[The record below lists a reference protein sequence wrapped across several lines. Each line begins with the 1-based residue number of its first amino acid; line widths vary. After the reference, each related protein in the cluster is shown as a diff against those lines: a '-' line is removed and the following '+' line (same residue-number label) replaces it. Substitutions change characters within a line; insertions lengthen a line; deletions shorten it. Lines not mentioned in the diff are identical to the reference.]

1 MTSSDAEA
9 LKYVEQ
15 RDYSPETIGLLK
27 NVGGRYVNWPVV
39 YVLDNGSQVYI
50 GETGNVASRMEQHL
64 ATKKHLRRLK
74 IVLHDRFNKSACLD
88 LESRL
93 IQLFA
98 GEGRLKVVNGNEGV
112 VDRNYFDRPAYRK
125 DFDAVFDELRSLGLF
140 ERSIPQIENSTLF
153 KYSPFKALNADQA
166 LVVENIAAGLIDDLP
181 AGVSTSTVIEGA
193 AGTGKTIVAVFLL
206 KLLRDVAEADPDD
219 PVDPDTRFA
228 DLLTAEHIDVLQGR
242 RFGLVIPQ
250 QSLRKTL
257 KRVFAATPG
266 LTKDMVLSPFDVGL
280 GDTMYDLLVVD
291 EAHRLGRRFSQS
303 SAAGNTRFREV
314 TVKLFGQDD
323 YSKTQLD
330 WIRTRSRH
338 QVFLLDSRQTV
349 RPGDLP
355 VKVQQGIGSA
365 ADHRYLLRSQMRV
378 RAGADYVGYVQN
390 VLAGVAGSPESFGEY
405 DLRFFEDLGEMYEQI
420 KARDAESGLARL
432 VAGFA
437 WSWPTK
443 GRKDPNVFHIKID
456 GLRLPWNRSEEDW
469 ISSKGALHEVGSIH
483 TVQGYDLNY
492 AGVIIGPDLR
502 LDPESGEIVASPDEY
517 HDGKGKQGSPKFGVA
532 PPTKQELT
540 TLIRNIY
547 AVLLTRG
554 IRGTYVYV
562 CDPALREY
570 LRPYFFGEANS

>member
-1 MTSSDAEA
+1 MTSSDIEP

-15 RDYSPETIGLLK
+15 RDYSPETIGLLR

-64 ATKKHLRRLK
+64 ATKRHLRRLK

-98 GEGRLKVVNGNEGV
+98 GEGRLMVVNGNEGV

-166 LVVENIAAGLIDDLP
+166 LVVENIAAGLIEDIP

-206 KLLRDVAEADPDD
+206 KLLRDVADADPGD

-228 DLLTAEHIDVLQGR
+228 DLLTAEHIDVLRGR

-257 KRVFAATPG
+257 RRVFAATPG
-266 LTKDMVLSPFDVGL
+266 LAKEMVLSPFDVGL

-303 SAAGNTRFREV
+303 SAAGNIRFREV
-314 TVKLFGQDD
+314 TVKLFGEDD
-323 YSKTQLD
+323 HSKTQLD

-355 VKVQQGIGSA
+355 VRVQQCIGSA
-365 ADHRYLLRSQMRV
+365 ADHRYLLQSQMRV

-390 VLAGVAGSPESFGEY
+390 VLAGVAASPDSFGEY
-405 DLRFFEDLGEMYEQI
+405 DLRFFDDLGEMYEQI
-420 KARDAESGLARL
+420 RARDAESGLARL

-437 WSWPTK
+437 WPWPTK
-443 GRKDPNVFHIKID
+443 GRKDPNVFHIEID
-456 GLRLPWNRSEEDW
+456 GLRLPWNRSDEDW
-469 ISSKGALHEVGSIH
+469 ISSKGSLHEVGSIH

-492 AGVIIGPDLR
+492 AGVVIGPDLR

-517 HDGKGKQGSPKFGVA
+517 HDGKGKQGSPTFGVA
-532 PPTKQELT
+532 PPTTQELT
-540 TLIRNIY
+540 ILIRNIY

-562 CDPALREY
+562 CDPALREH
-570 LRPYFFGEANS
+570 LRPYFSGAEAS

>member
-1 MTSSDAEA
+1 MTSSEAEA

-15 RDYSPETIGLLK
+15 RSYSLATIGLLK
-27 NVGGRYVNWPVV
+27 SVGGRYVNWPVV
-39 YVLDNGSQVYI
+39 YVLDNGSQVYV

-64 ATKKHLRRLK
+64 LTKKHLRRLR

-98 GEGRLKVVNGNEGV
+98 GEGRMKVVNGNKGV
-112 VDRNYFDRPAYRK
+112 VDRDYFDRPAYRK

-140 ERSIPQIENSTLF
+140 RRSVPQIENSDLF
-153 KYSPFKALNADQA
+153 KYSPFKALNEDQA
-166 LVVENIAAGLIDDLP
+166 LVVEDIAKGLIEDLP
-181 AGVSTSTVIEGA
+181 TGSSTSTVIEGA

-206 KLLRDVAEADPDD
+206 KLLCDVAAADPDD
-219 PVDPDTRFA
+219 PVDQDTRFA
-228 DLLTAEHIDVLQGR
+228 DLLTAEHIDVLQDR
-242 RFGLVIPQ
+242 KFGLVIPQ

-257 KRVFAATPG
+257 RRVFAKTPG
-266 LTKDMVLSPFDVGL
+266 LAKEMVLSPFDVGL
-280 GDTMYDLLVVD
+280 SDTMYDLLVVD

-303 SAAGNTRFREV
+303 SAAGNNRFREA
-314 TVKLFGQDD
+314 TVKIFGQDD

-330 WIRTRSRH
+330 WIRMRSRH

-349 RPGDLP
+349 RPSDLP
-355 VKVQQGIGSA
+355 VGAQQGIGSA
-365 ADHRYLLRSQMRV
+365 ADHRYRLQSQMRV
-378 RAGADYVGYVQN
+378 RAGADYVSYVQN
-390 VLAGVAGSPESFGEY
+390 VLAGVAASPESFGEY
-405 DLRFFEDLGEMYEQI
+405 DLRFFDDLGDMYEQI
-420 KARDAESGLARL
+420 QARDAESGLARL

-437 WSWPTK
+437 WPWPTK
-443 GRKDPNVFHIKID
+443 GRKDPNVFHIEID

-469 ISSKGALHEVGSIH
+469 INSRGSLHEVGSIH

-502 LDPESGEIVASPDEY
+502 LDPESGSIVASPADYRDE
-517 HDGKGKQGSPKFGVA
+517 KGKQGSPKFGVA
-532 PPTKQELT
+532 PPTEQELT
-540 TLIRNIY
+540 ILIKNIY

-562 CDPALREY
+562 CDPVLREK
-570 LRPYFFGEANS
+570 LRSYFSGEEES